1 MITLLWVSLNTH
13 KSVTLRPFTV
23 TTLPEVSAGP
33 LALPRAQV
41 PELGGPAGQNAA
53 DVEEDAG
60 DVATDP
66 ADVSLSALLG
76 EHAEV
81 REEGTRGRA
90 VRARGGGRGKD
101 RQSIDSCMFL
111 IAR

>member
-1 MITLLWVSLNTH
+1 MGSLANTLY
-13 KSVTLRPFTV
+13 FTV
-23 TTLPEVSAGP
+23 TTVPEVSAGP
-33 LALPRAQV
+33 LALSRAQV
-41 PELGGPAGQNAA
+41 PELAGPAGQDAA
-53 DVEEDAG
+53 DVEEDAA

-90 VRARGGGRGKD
+90 VRTGGGRGKD
-101 RQSIDSCMFL
+101 RQNIDSCVL
-111 IAR
+111 LLASTVSNK